1 MVFSHNSPY
10 VDKLREPSR
19 LFSFFDRAIETEV
32 NLTII
37 QQWAE
42 GGHGGTDIGFGA
54 SVYDCSF
61 LLSYY
66 VNQHPELVKGK
77 KVVELGCGPGLAS
90 LVAGLSGAS
99 KVIATD
105 GDPISVALTQKN
117 IETNQLGCDISA
129 MKLYWSNKEDMED
142 LKSRIGDIDVVI
154 ASDVAALPYASAYT
168 SLINTMYDL
177 TTATPT
183 ATGVPRQPTGI
194 IYLCSKLRHVSETD
208 DFLPL
213 FNTFF
218 HVTKLPA
225 HVWLHPDFMNDI
237 GIEGIGGIGGPAQF
251 DMFKAVPRVMEM
263 ETS

>member
-1 MVFSHNSPY
+1 
-10 VDKLREPSR
+10 
-19 LFSFFDRAIETEV
+19 
-32 NLTII
+32 
-37 QQWAE
+37 
-42 GGHGGTDIGFGA
+42 
-54 SVYDCSF
+54 
-61 LLSYY
+61 
-66 VNQHPELVKGK
+66 
-77 KVVELGCGPGLAS
+77 
-90 LVAGLSGAS
+90 
-99 KVIATD
+99 
-105 GDPISVALTQKN
+105 
-117 IETNQLGCDISA
+117 
-129 MKLYWSNKEDMED
+129 MED

>member
-129 MKLYWSNKEDMED
+129 MKLYWSNKGI
-142 LKSRIGDIDVVI
+142 LFHIFHTITVDVPSLSFTHTHNI
-154 ASDVAALPYASAYT
+154 YT
-168 SLINTMYDL
+168 HSHIH
-177 TTATPT
+177 
-183 ATGVPRQPTGI
+183 
-194 IYLCSKLRHVSETD
+194 KH
-208 DFLPL
+208 
-213 FNTFF
+213 F
-218 HVTKLPA
+218 HT
-225 HVWLHPDFMNDI
+225 
-237 GIEGIGGIGGPAQF
+237 
-251 DMFKAVPRVMEM
+251 
-263 ETS
+263 